1 MARFSHGIT
10 VLPATH
16 ARTITVYWP
25 ATEHHCHLAGTQ
37 CAYPQRD
44 GQAELTWVAGS
55 AGTNVSATEK
65 LSKCN
70 AKSQRQK
77 DPSHS

>member
-44 GQAELTWVAGS
+44 GQAELTWVAGYRL
-55 AGTNVSATEK
+55 GVQEQTF
-65 LSKCN
+65 L
-70 AKSQRQK
+70 QQK
-77 DPSHS
+77 N